1 MIDLINLTKILGSSE
16 KIQDVLSEISK
27 NSQNGES
34 FEKILQKIVQEL
46 LKSNAENNQPN
57 DNSTQKS
64 TSGLLKEN
72 VRKPVELLKN
82 VDGQSER
89 KLKEITAGDGI
100 ENNNVKEELKEPEIE
115 KDNFILPNKTQLM
128 TKYEMDKTVDR
139 IKQAKATVETTDD
152 IKQNTSTYGD
162 TVVAEVENAEIIRD
176 TEENNDSLV
185 LNKENKEKKETA
197 SNLKEKFIEEFSP
210 KVLKD
215 GGKTVIVVDASAKV
229 QSTSEKENVV
239 VHDGTG
245 YLSNAQKTFGAE
257 DNITKPATVL
267 TEQEQRTKPNSS
279 LQSSQPVQ
287 STRASKSTGELTGKG
302 QVSQLSEQS
311 PNNKTYNGW
320 RISSHS
326 QSQASRA
333 LQDVKS
339 YQSWQSKQ
347 PQQVAEH
354 IAKAKGNYDN
364 NVPSISQD
372 GKKTLNIRQNF
383 GAENE
388 SMNAKNSLKGLAFQT
403 PNSGMVVNNLQ
414 NIHGANI
421 QNDSSKSV
429 DRSIDKRTT
438 EGEERTV
445 ETVGISKTVTA
456 NKDNFRSNMSD
467 KPQVLQTLVVE
478 ISRIVQ
484 MQQVISASLSNVN
497 HLNSEKDN
505 SSHAV
510 VITDSR
516 ISKSDSLKNVVGINQ
531 NTLGSH
537 KVVQIQ
543 TEQKKNFA
551 SQPRLDIPLNV
562 VDKNSFGK
570 VQRVSQQNILAF
582 PVVQTTSQ
590 KALND
595 NSNKNISGK
604 GIDDNI
610 LQVINS
616 IKVITSEHLKTLRI
630 LENKNEKGTVVEV
643 IDSADSKVTNG
654 QLILSAELVKNI
666 ATEKPKIHYNKTIE
680 NTKNI
685 DSEKPLKVE
694 DKITLSEVVQSENK
708 KDTVNQVQIDSQGEE
723 ARKEKYDAQEFR
735 NEIVQA
741 SKNKLEIKSFEV
753 EYKVKEESKKEE
765 FQERPNISNKF
776 LERLAE
782 LTYKASESKTEQT
795 YQINNRFELVE
806 RLQHSQNLEEIYKKI
821 RDFGFSNRLE
831 ENVRMKLYPE
841 QLGNIDVELRKE
853 GRAIT
858 IVFVAENEK
867 SKELL
872 ERNIGLLRDRL
883 TALDFDVR
891 NMEVKMKEESNYYED
906 ARHHQNQQNQK
917 HGEQNHENRRKAF
930 SEEVIEDDNE
940 RERNG

>member
-1 MIDLINLTKILGSSE
+1 MIDLINLTKILGGPE

-34 FEKILQKIVQEL
+34 FEKILQKIIEEL
-46 LKSNAENNQPN
+46 SKDNAENNQLN
-57 DNSTQKS
+57 ESSTLKS
-64 TSGLLKEN
+64 KSGLLKQD
-72 VRKPVELLKN
+72 VRKPEESLKN

-89 KLKEITAGDGI
+89 KVKEITAGDGI
-100 ENNNVKEELKEPEIE
+100 EKWNNNVKEELKQPETE
-115 KDNFILPNKTQLM
+115 KDNFKLLNKTQLM
-128 TKYEMDKTVDR
+128 AKYEMDKTVDR
-139 IKQAKATVETTDD
+139 IKQGELTVEATDD
-152 IKQNTSTYGD
+152 TKKNTSTYGD
-162 TVVAEVENAEIIRD
+162 TVVAAMENAEIIRD
-176 TEENNDSLV
+176 TEENDKSLV
-185 LNKENKEKKETA
+185 LNKESKENKETA
-197 SNLKEKFIEEFSP
+197 SNLKEKFIEKFSP
-210 KVLKD
+210 KVPKESE
-215 GGKTVIVVDASAKV
+215 KAITVVDASAKI
-229 QSTSEKENVV
+229 QINDEKENLS
-239 VHDGTG
+239 VHDGTE
-245 YLSNAQKTFGAE
+245 YHSNA
-257 DNITKPATVL
+257 L
-267 TEQEQRTKPNSS
+267 YSS
-279 LQSSQPVQ
+279 LQSSEPVQ
-287 STRASKSTGELTGKG
+287 SSRASKSTGELTGKA
-302 QVSQLSEQS
+302 QITQITQLSEQS
-311 PNNKTYNGW
+311 LNNRTYNEW

-326 QSQASRA
+326 QSQASRT

-339 YQSWQSKQ
+339 YQSWQEKQ
-347 PQQVAEH
+347 PQQVTQNLIET
-354 IAKAKGNYDN
+354 KN
-364 NVPSISQD
+364 NFFSNLSNIPKSNNN
-372 GKKTLNIRQNF
+372 TLNVRQVLNVEDKADF
-383 GAENE
+383 
-388 SMNAKNSLKGLAFQT
+388 
-403 PNSGMVVNNLQ
+403 
-414 NIHGANI
+414 
-421 QNDSSKSV
+421 QNDSLKAV
-429 DRSIDKRTT
+429 GRSFDKRTS

-467 KPQVLQTLVVE
+467 KPQVLQTLAVE
-478 ISRIVQ
+478 ISRIIQ
-484 MQQVISASLSNVN
+484 MQQVISASLLNVN

-516 ISKSDSLKNVVGINQ
+516 ISKSDSLKNVVGISQ

-551 SQPRLDIPLNV
+551 SQSRLDVQLTV
-562 VDKNSFGK
+562 DDKNSSEK
-570 VQRVSQQNILAF
+570 VQRVSQQNILSF

-590 KALND
+590 KTLND

-610 LQVINS
+610 LQMINS
-616 IKVITSEHLKTLRI
+616 IKVITSEHLKTLRV

-643 IDSADSKVTNG
+643 IDSADPKVTNG

-680 NTKNI
+680 NTENI

-694 DKITLSEVVQSENK
+694 DKITLSKVVQSENK
-708 KDTVNQVQIDSQGEE
+708 KDMVNQVQTDSQNAETH
-723 ARKEKYDAQEFR
+723 KEKYDAQEFR
-735 NEIVQA
+735 NEVSQS

-753 EYKVKEESKKEE
+753 EYKMKEESKKEE

-782 LTYKASESKTEQT
+782 LTYKSSESKTEQT

-841 QLGNIDVELRKE
+841 QLGNIDVELKKE
-853 GRAIT
+853 GRVIT

-872 ERNIGLLRDRL
+872 EKNIGILRDRL

-906 ARHHQNQQNQK
+906 AKQHQNQQNQK
-917 HGEQNHENRRKAF
+917 HGEENNEDKRKVF
-930 SEEVIEDDNE
+930 SEEVMEDDNE

>member
-1 MIDLINLTKILGSSE
+1 MIDLINLTKILGGPE

-34 FEKILQKIVQEL
+34 FEKILQKIIEEL
-46 LKSNAENNQPN
+46 SKDNAENNQLN
-57 DNSTQKS
+57 ESSTLKS
-64 TSGLLKEN
+64 KSGLLKQD
-72 VRKPVELLKN
+72 VRKPEESLKN

-89 KLKEITAGDGI
+89 KVKEITAGDGI
-100 ENNNVKEELKEPEIE
+100 EKWNNNVKEELKQPETE
-115 KDNFILPNKTQLM
+115 KDNFKLLNKTQLM
-128 TKYEMDKTVDR
+128 AKYEMDKTVDR
-139 IKQAKATVETTDD
+139 IKQGELTVEATDD
-152 IKQNTSTYGD
+152 TKKNTSTYGD
-162 TVVAEVENAEIIRD
+162 TVVAAMENAEIIRD
-176 TEENNDSLV
+176 TEENDKSLV
-185 LNKENKEKKETA
+185 LNKESKENKETA
-197 SNLKEKFIEEFSP
+197 SNLKEKFIEKFSP
-210 KVLKD
+210 KVPKESE
-215 GGKTVIVVDASAKV
+215 KAITVVDASAKI
-229 QSTSEKENVV
+229 QINDEKENLS
-239 VHDGTG
+239 VHDGTE
-245 YLSNAQKTFGAE
+245 YHSNA
-257 DNITKPATVL
+257 L
-267 TEQEQRTKPNSS
+267 YSS
-279 LQSSQPVQ
+279 LQSSEPVQ
-287 STRASKSTGELTGKG
+287 SSRASKSTGELTGKA
-302 QVSQLSEQS
+302 QITQITQLSEQS
-311 PNNKTYNGW
+311 LNNRTYNEW

-326 QSQASRA
+326 QSQASRT

-339 YQSWQSKQ
+339 YQSWQEKQ
-347 PQQVAEH
+347 PQQVTQNLIET
-354 IAKAKGNYDN
+354 KN
-364 NVPSISQD
+364 NFFSNLSNIPKSNNN
-372 GKKTLNIRQNF
+372 TLNVRQVLNVEDKADF
-383 GAENE
+383 
-388 SMNAKNSLKGLAFQT
+388 
-403 PNSGMVVNNLQ
+403 
-414 NIHGANI
+414 
-421 QNDSSKSV
+421 QNDSLKAV
-429 DRSIDKRTT
+429 GRSFDKRTS

-467 KPQVLQTLVVE
+467 KPQVLQTLAVE
-478 ISRIVQ
+478 ISRIIQ
-484 MQQVISASLSNVN
+484 MQQVISASLLNVN

-516 ISKSDSLKNVVGINQ
+516 ISKSDSLKNVVGISQ

-551 SQPRLDIPLNV
+551 SQSRLDVQLTV
-562 VDKNSFGK
+562 DDKNSSEK
-570 VQRVSQQNILAF
+570 VQRVSQQNILSF

-590 KALND
+590 KTLND

-610 LQVINS
+610 LQMINS
-616 IKVITSEHLKTLRI
+616 IKVITSEHLKTLRV

-643 IDSADSKVTNG
+643 IDSADPKVTNG

-680 NTKNI
+680 NTENI

-694 DKITLSEVVQSENK
+694 DKITLSKVVQSENK
-708 KDTVNQVQIDSQGEE
+708 KDMVNQVQTDSQNAETH
-723 ARKEKYDAQEFR
+723 KEKYDAQEFR
-735 NEIVQA
+735 NEVSQS

-753 EYKVKEESKKEE
+753 EYKMKEESKKEE

-782 LTYKASESKTEQT
+782 LTYKSSESKTEQT

-841 QLGNIDVELRKE
+841 QLGNIDVELKKE
-853 GRAIT
+853 GRVIT

-872 ERNIGLLRDRL
+872 EKNIGILRDRL

-906 ARHHQNQQNQK
+906 AKQHQNQQNQK
-917 HGEQNHENRRKAF
+917 HGEENNEDKRKAF
-930 SEEVIEDDNE
+930 SEEVMEDDNE